1 MTLGD
6 SEGVDDFVVFL
17 DGVDERVI
25 VVVRFKGV
33 RFSQSGVEFAR
44 LEGRA
49 ELFAQV
55 CDMHHHGVFGAYR
68 RLMPHGFVYPAA
80 GQHEIFVF
88 QKEKQ
93 NVVFL

>member
-6 SEGVDDFVVFL
+6 SEGVDYFVVFL

-44 LEGRA
+44 LEGRT

-55 CDMHHHGVFGAYR
+55 
-68 RLMPHGFVYPAA
+68 
-80 GQHEIFVF
+80 
-88 QKEKQ
+88 
-93 NVVFL
+93 